1 MGQFG
6 FFDANRR
13 LAAISAK
20 GDPLEMIARV
30 VPFESFRAEIE
41 AAVLTPV
48 SEKKSSAGR
57 KPIDVMVMFR
67 MLVLQSLYNLSDE
80 QVEYQVRDRLS
91 FTRFLRLGI
100 EDSIPDGTTL
110 WLFRE
115 ALTKAGLIEKLFAR
129 FGQHLEAKGYI
140 ARGGQM
146 VDATIVPVPKQRNG
160 RDENED
166 VKAGKT
172 PEAWQK
178 NPAKNRQKDKDARWT
193 KKHGKSFYGYKN
205 HVNADAKHKLIRQYD
220 VTDASVHDSQTF
232 DGLVNQANT
241 SADVYADSA
250 YRSAEAEAK
259 LSLRGLRSRIHLRAS
274 RNHPL
279 SKAQTNANRQK
290 SKVRA
295 RIEHVFGAQQNSPG
309 GRIVRTIGIAR
320 AKAKIGLQNP
330 CVQHP
335 PACDAGAD
343 GRRIRGSVPG
353 ASQAG
358 AGRTKKAYS
367 RQIMSRNHRH
377 PAPGIN
383 STKNSSLFEVPLN
396 VRGLPPTG
404 AFILVPR
411 VDRAAVDV
419 PDSHVMRIA
428 ARDRMLVIGATLYAR
443 GDPVYQVL
451 KLEALAGITAPVLR
465 RLGVAK
471 FDN

>member
-6 FFDANRR
+6 FFDADRR

-48 SEKKSSAGR
+48 REKKSSAGR

-80 QVEYQVRDRLS
+80 QVEYHVRDRLS

-320 AKAKIGLQNP
+320 AKAKIGLQNL
-330 CVQHP
+330 
-335 PACDAGAD
+335 
-343 GRRIRGSVPG
+343 
-353 ASQAG
+353 
-358 AGRTKKAYS
+358 AYN
-367 RQIMSRNHRH
+367 I
-377 PAPGIN
+377 
-383 STKNSSLFEVPLN
+383 
-396 VRGLPPTG
+396 
-404 AFILVPR
+404 
-411 VDRAAVDV
+411 
-419 PDSHVMRIA
+419 
-428 ARDRMLVIGATLYAR
+428 
-443 GDPVYQVL
+443 
-451 KLEALAGITAPVLR
+451 R
-465 RLGVAK
+465 RLVTLERMAAA
-471 FDN
+471 